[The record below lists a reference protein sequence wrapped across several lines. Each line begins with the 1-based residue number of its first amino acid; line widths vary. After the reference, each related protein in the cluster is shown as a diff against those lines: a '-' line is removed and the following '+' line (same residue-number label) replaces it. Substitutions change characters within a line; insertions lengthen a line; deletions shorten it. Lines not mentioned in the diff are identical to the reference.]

1 MENPTP
7 DYSHIQDLN
16 NELLSTLQILKNAFE
31 TSQEVTGLQKGL
43 TDKALTL
50 SEEIKTNL

>member
-1 MENPTP
+1 METVP
-7 DYSHIQDLN
+7 DLSRIKDLN

-43 TDKALTL
+43 TDKALAL
-50 SEEIKTNL
+50 SEEIKTAL

>member
-43 TDKALTL
+43 TDKALAL